1 MKVWV
6 AIYEHCYGY
15 DIRVFDDAQK
25 AEAWREQIARY
36 HWSDLGLGD
45 LLFDAEVYWDN
56 VQDEW
61 FNYNEYE
68 VE

>member
-6 AIYEHCYGY
+6 AIYEHEYGH
-15 DIRVFDDAQK
+15 DINVFDSPQK
-25 AEAWREQIARY
+25 AEAWREEIAREY
-36 HWSDLGLGD
+36 WDDLDLGG
-45 LLFDAEVYWDN
+45 LLFDVDVYWDN

>member
-6 AIYEHCYGY
+6 AIYEHRHGH
-15 DIRVFDDAQK
+15 DIRTFDDAQK
-25 AEAWREQIARY
+25 AEAWREEIAREY
-36 HWSDLGLGD
+36 WDDLDLGG
-45 LLFDAEVYWDN
+45 LLFDVDVYWDN

>member
-6 AIYEHCYGY
+6 AIYEHRNGS
-15 DIRVFDDAQK
+15 DVRVFDDAQK
-25 AEAWREQIARY
+25 AEAWREEIAEEY
-36 HWSDLGLGD
+36 WSDLDLGD
-45 LLFDAEVYWDN
+45 LLFDTDVYWDN
-56 VQDEW
+56 VQDEL

>member
-6 AIYEHCYGY
+6 AVYEHRHGS
-15 DIRVFDDAQK
+15 DVRVFDDAQK
-25 AEAWREQIARY
+25 AEAWREEIAEEY
-36 HWSDLGLGD
+36 WSDLDLGD
-45 LLFDAEVYWDN
+45 LLFDADVYWDN
-56 VQDEW
+56 VQDEL